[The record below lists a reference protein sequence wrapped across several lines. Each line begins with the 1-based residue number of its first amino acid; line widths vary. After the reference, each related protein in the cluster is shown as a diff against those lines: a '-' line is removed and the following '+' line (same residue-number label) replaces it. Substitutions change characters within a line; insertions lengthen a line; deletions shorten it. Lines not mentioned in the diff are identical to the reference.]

1 VATTAGSASARKR
14 EAYLVREM
22 LFPQHQRIAGFSRLR
37 FGRYLLMKIR
47 SAEFVT
53 SCLTAEQYPKERLRE
68 VALLGRSNVG
78 KSSALNSLLNRKG
91 LAKVGKTPGKTQMI
105 NFFRVTLSDSKVE
118 QFHMVDLPG
127 YGYAKV
133 PESVRRH
140 WGPMVD
146 TYLTS
151 RDTLCGVVIFID
163 IRRVE
168 RSDVEL
174 IQWLKTLKH
183 PMVVVATKV
192 DKVTS
197 GKRHAHLRQL
207 REGLSLPESTDLL
220 PYSSY
225 THEGRPEV
233 IRAVQNL
240 LVGNI

>member
-1 VATTAGSASARKR
+1 
-14 EAYLVREM
+14 
-22 LFPQHQRIAGFSRLR
+22 
-37 FGRYLLMKIR
+37 MKIR

-53 SCLTAEQYPKERLRE
+53 SCLTADQYPKERLRE

-105 NFFRVTLSDSKVE
+105 NFFRVTLSDSQVD

-133 PESVRRH
+133 PHEVRKH

-151 RDTLCGVVIFID
+151 RDMLCGVVIFID

-183 PMVVVATKV
+183 PMIVVATKA

-197 GKRHAHLRQL
+197 GKRQAHLKKL
-207 REGLSLPESTDLL
+207 REGLSLPVDADLL

-225 THEGRPEV
+225 THEGRLEV
-233 IRAVQNL
+233 FRAMKDL
-240 LVGNI
+240 LVENI